1 MPKQYGALYKYELKP
16 LRTAEG
22 KMHFKADFLNENF
35 IFEQDHTLRFVDVN
49 KQEHVLFKR

>member
-35 IFEQDHTLRFVDVN
+35 FLN
-49 KQEHVLFKR
+49 KIIHFGLYM